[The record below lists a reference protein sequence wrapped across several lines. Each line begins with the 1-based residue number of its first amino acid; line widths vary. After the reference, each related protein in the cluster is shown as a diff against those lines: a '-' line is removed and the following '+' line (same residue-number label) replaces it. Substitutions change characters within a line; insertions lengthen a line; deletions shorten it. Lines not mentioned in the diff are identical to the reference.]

1 MASYLFVLFNTG
13 GDQLANFAELR
24 RQLSPPQPDLDLDIT
39 HRLYLN
45 SAEELSIDSK
55 HRYANIYRFTHLANP
70 SIPQIRAYL
79 QSIATSK
86 LHTIIHWRIYSSL
99 AETSKLQLSL
109 PTIVTVEM
117 TIPTD
122 SACPDEL
129 DKWYSQE
136 HIPALATVPGWQ
148 AAARMKLVHASTEGG
163 TEYATPAPYLALHE
177 WAEPNELGGEIWKK
191 AILTPGTKRVEEM
204 QTAPMERRVWRA
216 A

>member
-1 MASYLFVLFNTG
+1 MASYLFVLFNSG
-13 GDQLANFAELR
+13 GNQLANFAELR
-24 RQLSPPQPDLDLDIT
+24 RQLFPDLDLDIT

-45 SAEELSIDSK
+45 STEELGIDSN
-55 HRYANIYRFTHLANP
+55 HRYANIYRLPRLANP

-86 LHTIIHWRIYSSL
+86 LHTTIHWRIYSSL
-99 AETSKLQLSL
+99 AETSKLQLSA

-122 SACPDEL
+122 SASHAEL
-129 DKWYSQE
+129 DKWYTQE

-163 TEYATPAPYLALHE
+163 GSEYAAPAPYLTLHE

-191 AILTPGTKRVEEM
+191 AILTPRTKRVEEM